1 MLAACIGAITW
12 ESDSNTFLKADEVE
26 AAQNSITDLSTPFE
40 SVATS
45 FANLNDDE
53 ELGFSYN
60 GAFPI
65 EDKANEVASSI
76 SSIGTTLNNLVKSIG
91 NTGNAH
97 RKGEAIKFY
106 NEVKKHLIELNNN
119 IQNAV
124 TNYNSEVSRLKTS
137 YISSCYYEGAPA
149 NYYSEVSAQAD
160 ATYGFSI
167 SVSPAEPYT
176 SSLATL
182 VSIPADYKSN
192 VDGNGLGAAIEEYN
206 SCAST
211 KGQEAERVLKDN
223 DLSTGDFS
231 STTSTY
237 DRVSFSEVGLS
248 EDYVSEYNST
258 HSQAMDLHY
267 YGTVQV
273 TNPDGTTSTVPI
285 YYDANE
291 HNDTFN
297 GGIGWTDASRLF
309 TVDPNS
315 GEICYLSNTNLIAA
329 NDDTSGNG
337 EGIASSGMHYDI
349 SIPVNSD
356 GTPRDEAGHYTVYSN
371 HDNPSEPVSIFGG
384 WSDTLYY
391 KDSDGNDYT
400 VDWSTVRRTTND
412 GFGGSEGGKF

>member
-1 MLAACIGAITW
+1 MSLYNRKIERRMLAACIGAITW
-12 ESDSNTFLKADEVE
+12 ETDSNTFLKADEVE
-26 AAQNSITDLSTPFE
+26 AAQNSITDLSAPFE
-40 SVATS
+40 SVETS
-45 FANLNDDE
+45 FANLKDDE
-53 ELGFSYN
+53 EIGFSYN

-65 EDKANEVASSI
+65 EDKSNEVASSI
-76 SSIGTTLNNLVKSIG
+76 SSIGTTLNNLVKAIG

-97 RKGEAIKFY
+97 RKGEATKFY

-124 TNYNSEVSRLKTS
+124 TNYNSEVS
-137 YISSCYYEGAPA
+137 
-149 NYYSEVSAQAD
+149 
-160 ATYGFSI
+160 I

-182 VSIPADYKSN
+182 VSIPADYKSSI
-192 VDGNGLGAAIEEYN
+192 DGNGLGAAIEEYN

-223 DLSTGDFS
+223 DLNTGDFS

-337 EGIASSGMHYDI
+337 EGIAGSSMHYDI

-412 GFGGSEGGKF
+412 EFGGSDGGTF